1 MVSGLSSLFSVFRIH
16 SPTTINCYF
25 FVPSTPNP
33 PPRLAYT
40 SCMQRANL
48 SDLETTRFDLIVIGA
63 GINGAAIA
71 RDAAM
76 RGLSVCL
83 LEMNDL
89 ASGTSAWSSRL
100 VHGGLRYLEHYELGL
115 VRESLR
121 ERERLLRNA
130 PHLVSPLPMVV
141 PIQEG
146 AKRGPLLIRA
156 GMVLYD
162 ILSYDKSLPLHRML
176 SPEKALDRVPALD
189 PDGLKAAAVYYDA
202 QVTFAE
208 RLVVE
213 NVLSAVEH
221 GAQVVT
227 HATVTGIV
235 SEGAVVRGVE
245 VRDTLT
251 GAQHRIAGRVVVNV
265 AGPWVDQV
273 LAGAPK
279 GRVHDTFIGG
289 TKGSHIIVDRFE
301 GAPTDAIYYESRSDH
316 RPILVIPFNGMIM
329 LGSTDIRYD
338 GALDRV
344 EASDAEVDYLLS
356 EANAL
361 FRGVNLTPDDVRYS
375 YAGIRPLP
383 RTAKGSAGAI
393 TRRHMIKDHA
403 PSLRGLWSVIGGK
416 LTTHRSLAEEFVDKA
431 LRALGRDSK
440 SRTDSVPLPGAA
452 GVAFGT
458 YRQSIVRP
466 AAQLGVGDRS
476 AYRLVDL
483 YGTRAEEIL
492 ALIPSAPA
500 LATVVD
506 SYSGAIAAEA
516 AFAVQEE
523 MALSLAD
530 ILLRRTMIAYGPH
543 AGIGPDERILEVAG
557 KELGWTKPRQLK
569 ELAAFREWIQR
580 YRPRA
585 G

>member
-1 MVSGLSSLFSVFRIH
+1 ML
-16 SPTTINCYF
+16 
-25 FVPSTPNP
+25 
-33 PPRLAYT
+33 
-40 SCMQRANL
+40 RANL
-48 SDLETTRFDLIVIGA
+48 ADLETTRFDLIVIGA
-63 GINGAAIA
+63 GINGAAIT

-100 VHGGLRYLEHYELGL
+100 IHGGLRYLEHYEFGL

-121 ERERLLRNA
+121 ERERLLGNA
-130 PHLVSPLPMVV
+130 PHLVAPLPMVV

-156 GMVLYD
+156 GMIFYD

-176 SPEKALDRVPALD
+176 SPEKALERVPALD

-202 QVTFAE
+202 QATFAE
-208 RLVVE
+208 RLIVE
-213 NVLSAVEH
+213 NVLSAFEH
-221 GAQVVT
+221 GAQIVT
-227 HATVTGIV
+227 RATVTGIV

-245 VRDTLT
+245 VHDTLT
-251 GAQHRIAGRVVVNV
+251 DAQHRIAGRAVVNV

-279 GRVHDTFIGG
+279 GRVQGKYLGG

-329 LGSTDIRYD
+329 LGTTDIRYEGD
-338 GALDRV
+338 LDRIEV
-344 EASDAEVDYLLS
+344 SDAEIDYLLS

-383 RTAKGSAGAI
+383 RKSRGSTGAI
-393 TRRHMIKDHA
+393 TRRHIIKNHA
-403 PSLRGLWSVIGGK
+403 PDLRGLWSIIGGK

-431 LRALGRDSK
+431 LRALGRDARC
-440 SRTDSVPLPGAA
+440 RTGAVPLPGAA

-458 YRQSIVRP
+458 YRRSIVPP
-466 AAQLGVGDRS
+466 AAQLGIGERS

-492 ALIPSAPA
+492 ALIPSRPV

-506 SYSGAIAAEA
+506 PYSGAIAAEA

-523 MALSLAD
+523 MAISLAD

-543 AGIGPDERILEVAG
+543 GGIGPDERILEIAG
-557 KELGWTKPRQLK
+557 RELGWTRPRQAK
-569 ELAAFREWIQR
+569 ELAAYREWIQR
-580 YRPRA
+580 YRPRVVV
-585 G
+585 GRET

>member
-1 MVSGLSSLFSVFRIH
+1 
-16 SPTTINCYF
+16 
-25 FVPSTPNP
+25 
-33 PPRLAYT
+33 
-40 SCMQRANL
+40 MQRANL
-48 SDLETTRFDLIVIGA
+48 ADLETSRFDLIVIGA

-100 VHGGLRYLEHYELGL
+100 VHGGLRYLEHYEFGL

-130 PHLVSPLPMVV
+130 PHLVAPLPMVV

-146 AKRGPLLIRA
+146 AKRGPMLIRA

-162 ILSYDKSLPLHRML
+162 MLSFDKSLPKHQML
-176 SPEKALDRVPALD
+176 SPEQALERVPALD
-189 PDGLKAAAVYYDA
+189 PTGLQAAAVYYDA

-208 RLVVE
+208 RLVIE

-221 GAQVVT
+221 GAQVAT
-227 HATVTGIV
+227 QATVTGIV
-235 SEGAVVRGVE
+235 SEGAVVRGVD
-245 VRDTLT
+245 VHDTVNGT
-251 GAQHRIAGRVVVNV
+251 DHQIFGRLIVNV
-265 AGPWVDQV
+265 AGPWVDLV
-273 LAGAPK
+273 LAGAPQ
-279 GRVHDTFIGG
+279 GRVPSTFIGG
-289 TKGSHIIVDRFE
+289 TKGSHIVVDRFE
-301 GAPTDAIYYESRSDH
+301 GAPIDAIYYESRSDH

-329 LGSTDIRYD
+329 LGSTDLRYD
-338 GALDRV
+338 GDLERV
-344 EASDAEVDYLLS
+344 VTSDAEIDYLLT

-383 RTAKGSAGAI
+383 RTAKGSTGSI
-393 TRRHMIKDHA
+393 TRRHIIKDHA
-403 PSLRGLWSVIGGK
+403 PSLRGLWSIIGGK

-431 LRALGRDSK
+431 LRALGQDATC
-440 SRTDSVPLPGAA
+440 RTAQVPLPGAA
-452 GVAFGT
+452 GVVYGT
-458 YRQSIVRP
+458 YRSTFVRP
-466 AAQLGVGDRS
+466 AAELGIGERT
-476 AYRLVDL
+476 AYRLAEL
-483 YGTRAEEIL
+483 YGTRAEQIL
-492 ALIPSAPA
+492 ALIPSRPE

-506 SYSGAIAAEA
+506 PYSGAIAAEA
-516 AFAVQEE
+516 VFAVREE
-523 MALSLAD
+523 MASSLAD

-557 KELGWTKPRQLK
+557 KEIAWTKPQQKK
-569 ELAAFREWIQR
+569 ELAAFREWIER
-580 YRPRA
+580 YRPREVERRVE